1 MPTNP
6 YVDEAI
12 PHEAGHIIVG
22 VAVGMPIRGLA
33 VDIVRNGQETGIGHF
48 RTLSIGP
55 SDEAISI
62 TPPEFMAAYK
72 LFVAGG
78 LAGNRF
84 AGVPAADESL
94 QSDRK
99 TLSRVGTESLEEL
112 ADAAVKII
120 YGRRRIFRRLN
131 SLIRQ
136 RFLNLMADDALKTDC
151 YTLLSQQDL
160 IDIFSKP

>member
-1 MPTNP
+1 
-6 YVDEAI
+6 
-12 PHEAGHIIVG
+12 
-22 VAVGMPIRGLA
+22 
-33 VDIVRNGQETGIGHF
+33 
-48 RTLSIGP
+48 
-55 SDEAISI
+55 
-62 TPPEFMAAYK
+62 MAAYK